1 MHFPLTGRR
10 VTSLSPRVHKDTGK
24 TRISLSKLARKV
36 VTRLVMDQGKAQA
49 EQNAQADTVQPIP
62 GFLKQGKKKKKK
74 KKKRKRPRL
83 NGKVYQRERCLD
95 VCGEGELTNR
105 SV

>member
-74 KKKRKRPRL
+74 KKKELSQLKSEAFPK
-83 NGKVYQRERCLD
+83 GKMSRCLW
-95 VCGEGELTNR
+95 
-105 SV
+105 